1 MSNFSPLLNPIH
13 VPRPTAP
20 SISGFVPST
29 LTPSYSI
36 RHAHMLRLHDVL
48 LHLLSL
54 APSRTNSEQCL
65 RAWYLLAQCHQLD
78 LTSLYR
84 LGGLVLAR
92 SGVVDTETSSH
103 GHDERDD
110 DDDDEEDERVKRV
123 ARMRAEWYKANLT
136 SGTQRDDATH
146 KIDRLEEFVL
156 ALASSGQSALALE
169 ELQSYLPAHPYH
181 DSIQLHVLEGQLALL
196 VAQSLSGGPPPHTS
210 SSSSLAA
217 KRTSSRPHHLDL
229 DSDSSSSSDE
239 SVSHQRPHTTAG
251 ASTTT
256 FSASDADSADQ
267 HARSRDR
274 ATYRFLTYVASS
286 SPILYDQ
293 AKEAFRQA
301 SRLHRKHKSAATLHD
316 EGTRWLNLMT
326 AAEAHQ
332 LKRSKQ
338 AIDINSP

>member
-1 MSNFSPLLNPIH
+1 MPTTMSNSSPLLNPIH

-29 LTPSYSI
+29 LAPSYSI
-36 RHAHMLRLHDVL
+36 HHAHVLRLHDVL

-92 SGVVDTETSSH
+92 SGVVDTDPSAH
-103 GHDERDD
+103 GHDERD

-146 KIDRLEEFVL
+146 KIDRLQEFVL
-156 ALASSGQSALALE
+156 SLASSGQSALALE

-210 SSSSLAA
+210 SSSLAA

-239 SVSHQRPHTTAG
+239 
-251 ASTTT
+251 
-256 FSASDADSADQ
+256 ADQ

-301 SRLHRKHKSAATLHD
+301 SRLHRKHKSAVTLHD

-338 AIDINSP
+338 AIDTHSP

>member
-110 DDDDEEDERVKRV
+110 DDEEDERVKRV

-210 SSSSLAA
+210 SSSSSLAA

-229 DSDSSSSSDE
+229 DSDSSSSSDDLTF
-239 SVSHQRPHTTAG
+239 SSWLTDG
-251 ASTTT
+251 ASSLSTPIG
-256 FSASDADSADQ
+256 
-267 HARSRDR
+267 DR